1 MPELLPS
8 NPNDK
13 IKYLVM
19 GCGSIGYNIVDE
31 LLKET
36 DRIII
41 VDHDEKRVEDLRDQK
56 FEAIARELSDPRL
69 MAGLPTPEVAFVV
82 SNDKDSNLAAVRT
95 IKQSSPGT
103 YVIARAVDPVSVNLL
118 EQAGADIILYPQE
131 VVARTAV
138 HHIRKLH
145 SSRLARRLYTLMA
158 GWDGTLGIITHTN
171 PDPDAISSAMA
182 LCAIGNDASDN
193 RLNCRI
199 LYDGNIGHQ
208 ENRAFVNLLE
218 IKMERITPEVLAEC
232 QYLAIVDSAAPG
244 VNNALSRDMRVN
256 IVVDHHQNG
265 EGVVQADFV
274 DVRPGLGAT
283 SSIMTQYLME
293 LDIKVG
299 TEVATALLYGIRA
312 DTRDFTRNTI
322 PQDLY
327 NAAYLLP
334 LTDSNLLTQITSP
347 SLSQETLDV
356 LGNAIRNRKLRS
368 GYLFSNIGYVR
379 NRDAL
384 PQAADMLVKLEGVN
398 TAVVYGIGDNSII
411 LSARNKD
418 IRLHIGNVLHEAFQ
432 GIGEAGGHATMAAAS
447 IPLNYFSMVKN
458 KDELLALVIDPL
470 LKKFMKLVG
479 VEDEE
484 PNEI

>member
-1 MPELLPS
+1 
-8 NPNDK
+8 
-13 IKYLVM
+13 
-19 GCGSIGYNIVDE
+19 
-31 LLKET
+31 
-36 DRIII
+36 
-41 VDHDEKRVEDLRDQK
+41 
-56 FEAIARELSDPRL
+56 
-69 MAGLPTPEVAFVV
+69 
-82 SNDKDSNLAAVRT
+82 
-95 IKQSSPGT
+95 
-103 YVIARAVDPVSVNLL
+103 
-118 EQAGADIILYPQE
+118 
-131 VVARTAV
+131 
-138 HHIRKLH
+138 
-145 SSRLARRLYTLMA
+145 
-158 GWDGTLGIITHTN
+158 
-171 PDPDAISSAMA
+171 MA